1 MILHALVVLRFGIKW
16 RLFCI
21 NFVFKKTQNEKK
33 EKPSWI
39 ATDLENTN
47 SEQRSITTEKHT
59 T

>member
-33 EKPSWI
+33 QNQVGLQQILKI
-39 ATDLENTN
+39 QIQNKGA
-47 SEQRSITTEKHT
+47 
-59 T
+59 